1 MALVNLS
8 LRDYRCFAERQDVEL
23 RPITVVL
30 GKNNSGKSALVR
42 APIILQT
49 GIRNDHAIPLD
60 LEQFGDDAPDF
71 IDLVHERLKVRN
83 ISVGLGMT
91 GPEDEEYALNAV
103 IQDFPDEYIQRVV
116 NWSLRSGDDTVAYEW
131 SLAADSEE
139 PEESGPQPYQRLD
152 DGDGLT
158 WLDFRGLLPTELP
171 DGDAPWFDAERI
183 RSSFGLVR
191 HLGPFRL
198 KPKRLVRLPTR
209 EPVQDEFGS
218 RAAEILA
225 FHHVRR
231 KGRLIERVNEY
242 LRAPLPAWKLE
253 VRPHLD
259 GYMIGLQSRKKSEL
273 WVPATESG
281 TGIAQIL
288 PFLVRRAQDELSPP
302 ERDILEIIEEPEL
315 HLHPSAQAMLA
326 DLYIRAIDNQRVR
339 FLVETH
345 SETFLLRLRR
355 RVAEGKLDADQ
366 LALYFI
372 DDDGESSIV
381 RRINV
386 DDLGNVDYWP
396 EGIFEEGFEEVRA
409 LAEAQETQ
417 LESDAG

>member
-8 LRDYRCFAERQDVEL
+8 LRNYRCFAERQDVEL

-49 GIRNDHAIPLD
+49 GIRNDHSTPLD

-71 IDLVHERLKVRN
+71 IDLVNGRVEVRN
-83 ISVGLGMT
+83 IFVGLGMT
-91 GPEDEEYALNAV
+91 GPEGEEYALNAV
-103 IQDFPDEYIQRVV
+103 IQDLPDEYIQRVV
-116 NWSLRSGDDTVAYEW
+116 NWSLRSGGDTVAYEW
-131 SLAADSEE
+131 SISADSEE
-139 PEESGPQPYQRLD
+139 LEESEPQPYQRTD
-152 DGDGLT
+152 DDTDLT
-158 WLDFRGLLPTELP
+158 LLNFRGLVPTELP

-218 RAAEILA
+218 RAAEILV

-231 KGRLIERVNEY
+231 KGRLIEKVNEY
-242 LRAPLPAWKLE
+242 LRAPLPAWELE

-259 GYMIGLQSRKKSEL
+259 GYMIGLQSRKNPKL

-302 ERDILEIIEEPEL
+302 EQDILEIIEEPEL

-326 DLYIRAIDNQRVR
+326 DLYIRAVDNQRVR

-345 SETFLLRLRR
+345 SEPFLLRLRR
-355 RVAEGKLDADQ
+355 RVAEGQLDADR

-372 DDDGESSIV
+372 DDDGESSVV
-381 RRINV
+381 RQINV
-386 DDLGNVDYWP
+386 DELGNVDYWP
-396 EGIFEEGFEEVRA
+396 EGIFEESFEEVRA

-417 LESDAG
+417 LESDAN